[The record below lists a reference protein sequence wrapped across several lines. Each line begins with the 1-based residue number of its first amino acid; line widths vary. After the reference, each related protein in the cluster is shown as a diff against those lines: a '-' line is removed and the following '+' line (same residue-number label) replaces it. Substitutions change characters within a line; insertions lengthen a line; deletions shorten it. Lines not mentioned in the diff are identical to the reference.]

1 LFYANARVQGLSIST
16 LFYMA
21 MYETPEAPMP
31 TSSGKT
37 LSNKTMW
44 EFLKNHFDP

>member
-1 LFYANARVQGLSIST
+1 MPMPEFKVCLFPT
-16 LFYMA
+16 LFYMS

-37 LSNKTMW
+37 LSNKTML